1 MTGGAAA
8 EESVRNSQPGQI
20 RQRLFARVLL
30 IALALAAGGA
40 GAGNACAQSAPS
52 GEPQLERSEV
62 GHATSAW
69 LALQR
74 SNAQAAAAQPMPG
87 EQAGLAYRR
96 YMQSF
101 RSRIP
106 DLYGSALNQGNG
118 GSQGAGVTGQLPQN

>member
-8 EESVRNSQPGQI
+8 EESVRNTQPCRL
-20 RQRLFARVLL
+20 RQRVVARALL
-30 IALALAAGGA
+30 LALATVGA
-40 GAGNACAQSAPS
+40 GAGNVCAQSAPS

-106 DLYGSALNQGNG
+106 DLYGSALSQGNS
-118 GSQGAGVTGQLPQN
+118 GSQGVGLTGQLPQN

>member
-8 EESVRNSQPGQI
+8 EESVTNSQRSQI
-20 RQRLFARVLL
+20 RQRLLARALLLVLVL
-30 IALALAAGGA
+30 TAG
-40 GAGNACAQSAPS
+40 GAGNACAQSALS

-62 GHATSAW
+62 GHGTSAW

-106 DLYGSALNQGNG
+106 DLYGSALKQGNG
-118 GSQGAGVTGQLPQN
+118 GSQGAGLTGQLPQN

>member
-1 MTGGAAA
+1 MRNTQPCRLRQWLV
-8 EESVRNSQPGQI
+8 VR
-20 RQRLFARVLL
+20 ALL
-30 IALALAAGGA
+30 LALAAVGA
-40 GAGNACAQSAPS
+40 GAGNVCAQSAPS
-52 GEPQLERSEV
+52 GEPPAKRSEV

-106 DLYGSALNQGNG
+106 DLYGSALNQGNS
-118 GSQGAGVTGQLPQN
+118 GSQGTGLTGQLPQN